1 VSGRIVRE
9 VLDFAPED
17 LNDAQLMVLVALAED
32 ASERSRVATHCSVA
46 VLSHR
51 IRKAPKT
58 VHNALYVLKQ
68 RGLIHSLHK
77 AHPGRVQH
85 YRLTSLSEHHRIA
98 TGRPKDEGAAS

>member
-1 VSGRIVRE
+1 MSGRIVRE

-32 ASERSRVATHCSVA
+32 ATDRSRTATHCSVV

-51 IRKAPKT
+51 TRKAPKT
-58 VHNALYVLKQ
+58 VHNALHALKQ
-68 RGLIHSLHK
+68 RGLITPQHK

-85 YRLTSLSEHHRIA
+85 YLIAHLSEHHRLA
-98 TGRPKDEGAAS
+98 TARPLDEGAAS